1 MWLRTHAM
9 EDRGN
14 WGETLIA
21 GGMVLRGRWLKEVY
35 RANPEGG
42 WYAPSEVEYVKNVVT
57 NCGMNYLASRI
68 SCRAVGV
75 NSDMSATAI
84 GTVSTAA
91 TLSDTAITG
100 EVDKKLFDS
109 TSLNLNVWVIVNTWA
124 GNADSVTSYIIA
136 EAGVFN
142 SLTSGTGVM
151 FQRVTFSTVTL
162 ADSDYLKLQIETTV
176 GSR

>member
-1 MWLRTHAM
+1 MGN
-9 EDRGN
+9 EN
-14 WGETLIA
+14 WGETIIA
-21 GGMVLRGRWLKEVY
+21 GGAVLRGRWLKEVY

-42 WYAPSEVEYVKNVVT
+42 WYAPSEVEYLKNVVT
-57 NCGMNYLASRI
+57 NDGMDYLASRI
-68 SCRAVGV
+68 SCRATGV
-75 NSDMSATAI
+75 NSDMSATTI

-91 TLSDTAITG
+91 TLTDAMITG

-109 TSLNLNVWVIVNTWA
+109 SSLNANIWIIVNTWA
-124 GNADSVTSYIIA
+124 GNADSVTSVVIA

-142 SLTSGTGVM
+142 SVQSGLGEM

-162 ADSDYLKLQIETTV
+162 ADSDFLKLQIETTV